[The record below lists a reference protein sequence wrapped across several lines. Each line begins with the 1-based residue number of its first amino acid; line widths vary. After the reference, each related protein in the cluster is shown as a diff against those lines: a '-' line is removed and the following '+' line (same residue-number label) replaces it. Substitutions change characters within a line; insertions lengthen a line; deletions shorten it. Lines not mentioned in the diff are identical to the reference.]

1 MTEDGR
7 SAIGLLFA
15 INNKGQYGIMMPI
28 AKVLSAFEQLE
39 NLRLVSN
46 HGV

>member
-1 MTEDGR
+1 MTEDG
-7 SAIGLLFA
+7 SQAVGLLFA

-28 AKVLSAFEQLE
+28 EQVLAAFG
-39 NLRLVSN
+39 NFRLVSN